1 MELGHSHFWL
11 SAGDLIKAAH
21 RSPSQPLEAGV
32 TNYQLSMQAFFGV
45 KLVYKY
51 DKYKVATL
59 FFNIGEKKTL
69 QTSAVLTSVA
79 AHILSVDIDQGS
91 IP

>member
-1 MELGHSHFWL
+1 MDFFSLCVLNFHYLTLTEMHLCLVKL
-11 SAGDLIKAAH
+11 S
-21 RSPSQPLEAGV
+21 PTLE
-32 TNYQLSMQAFFGV
+32 LSMQAFFGV

-79 AHILSVDIDQGS
+79 AHILSVYIDQGS

>member
-1 MELGHSHFWL
+1 
-11 SAGDLIKAAH
+11 
-21 RSPSQPLEAGV
+21 
-32 TNYQLSMQAFFGV
+32 MQAFFGA

-59 FFNIGEKKTL
+59 FFNIGEKKNL
-69 QTSAVLTSVA
+69 LTSAVLTSVA
-79 AHILSVDIDQGS
+79 AHILSVDVDQGS

>member
-1 MELGHSHFWL
+1 MF
-11 SAGDLIKAAH
+11 
-21 RSPSQPLEAGV
+21 SQIITYSRALYA
-32 TNYQLSMQAFFGV
+32 SFFGV

>member
-1 MELGHSHFWL
+1 MHLCLVKL
-11 SAGDLIKAAH
+11 S
-21 RSPSQPLEAGV
+21 PTPE
-32 TNYQLSMQAFFGV
+32 LSMQAFFGA

-59 FFNIGEKKTL
+59 FFNIGGKKTCKL
-69 QTSAVLTSVA
+69 QLTSVA
-79 AHILSVDIDQGS
+79 AHILSVDVDQGS

>member
-1 MELGHSHFWL
+1 MDFFSLCVLNFHYLTLTEMHLCLVKLSPTLELS
-11 SAGDLIKAAH
+11 I
-21 RSPSQPLEAGV
+21 
-32 TNYQLSMQAFFGV
+32 QAFFGV

>member
-1 MELGHSHFWL
+1 MHLCLVKL
-11 SAGDLIKAAH
+11 S
-21 RSPSQPLEAGV
+21 PTQE
-32 TNYQLSMQAFFGV
+32 LSMQAFFGA

-59 FFNIGEKKTL
+59 FFNIEEKKNL
-69 QTSAVLTSVA
+69 STSAVLTSVA
-79 AHILSVDIDQGS
+79 AHILSVDVDQGS

>member
-1 MELGHSHFWL
+1 MDFFSLCVLNFHYLTLTEMHLCLVKL
-11 SAGDLIKAAH
+11 S
-21 RSPSQPLEAGV
+21 PTLE
-32 TNYQLSMQAFFGV
+32 LSMQAFFGV

>member
-1 MELGHSHFWL
+1 MFLVKL
-11 SAGDLIKAAH
+11 SPTPG
-21 RSPSQPLEAGV
+21 
-32 TNYQLSMQAFFGV
+32 LSMQAFCGA

-69 QTSAVLTSVA
+69 
-79 AHILSVDIDQGS
+79 
-91 IP
+91 